1 MGWEVGWW
9 RTSCILWRSLGEW
22 RVGLFSGGGCTFYG
36 GMEEFKQSL
45 EWLRR
50 LDTLEVLRSEVEW
63 RSRLKGLVVEEVEN
77 LVKEVVQFI

>member
-1 MGWEVGWW
+1 M
-9 RTSCILWRSLGEW
+9 
-22 RVGLFSGGGCTFYG
+22 
-36 GMEEFKQSL
+36 

-63 RSRLKGLVVEEVEN
+63 RVESQGVGGLVEN